1 MMHYRQDHNNQPFR
15 QKGLSLRTVAD
26 ENSKYDITFYMFPFF
41 CGFKEA
47 KKGENVKR
55 SLDRRETGWYNY
67 CGILSLRQSTNKV
80 FSLPVRFM
88 QGSVR

>member
-41 CGFKEA
+41 YIKNRKSFCFSDL
-47 KKGENVKR
+47 N
-55 SLDRRETGWYNY
+55 NY
-67 CGILSLRQSTNKV
+67 
-80 FSLPVRFM
+80 
-88 QGSVR
+88 SVDKCLFTLNLN